1 MIRIFKIFVP
11 TTILALL
18 VSEAVLLLSCY
29 IAAVMLTQDVDPEV
43 FLFYDNGLWRILVV
57 VAVELLGLYLQD
69 LYSDVKIYSR
79 ILVVQQIWLV
89 VGVAFISQALLSYLS
104 TNLIVP
110 RWMMIIGSGFALVL
124 LPSWRIVYSRFMLN
138 TLGHKKILFLG
149 DSSILAELAAELKVR
164 PELGFSVLGYVSDKP
179 NEAPDADPSAGMTQ
193 LGSLTELSKI
203 VDEAKPDLIVVG
215 MAERRQRLPVSELLD
230 LRFAGVAVMEI
241 ATVYESAFGRV
252 CTRELRPS
260 QLIFSEELGP
270 DPTSVSLQSAYAFLL
285 ALIGIIIT
293 IPVMLIVALLVRLT
307 SSGPILIRQT
317 RVGLHGKPFTVY
329 KFRSMY
335 ENAEANTGAVWAV
348 KDDPRITRVGLY
360 LRRFRLDELPQLFNV
375 LKGDMSLAGPRPERP
390 EFVAT
395 LAEQIPFYRQRH
407 GVKPGITGWA
417 QISYKYGD
425 SIEDTVMKLEY
436 DLYYIKHLS
445 TSLDLYIYFH
455 TFKTMLLRRG
465 AQ

>member
-18 VSEAVLLLSCY
+18 LSEAILLLSCY
-29 IAAVMLTQDVDPEV
+29 LAAVMVMADVDPEV
-43 FLFYDNGLWRILVV
+43 FLLYDNGLIRILVV

-89 VGVAFISQALLSYLS
+89 VGIAFISQALLSYLS
-104 TNLIVP
+104 PNLIVQ
-110 RWMMIIGSGFALVL
+110 RWVMIVGSGFALVL
-124 LPSWRIVYSRFMLN
+124 LPAWRILYSRFMLN
-138 TLGHKKILFLG
+138 ALGHRRILFLG
-149 DSSILAELAAELKVR
+149 DSVTLAELAAGLKTR
-164 PELGFSVLGYVSDKP
+164 PELGFSVLGYVSDAP
-179 NEAPDADPSAGMTQ
+179 NESPDTDPAAGMTQ
-193 LGSLTELSKI
+193 LGPVSDLRKI
-203 VDEAKPDLIVVG
+203 VTEMKPDMIVIG
-215 MAERRQRLPVSELLD
+215 MAERRNRLPVGELLD
-230 LRFAGVAVMEI
+230 LRFSGVPVMEI

-270 DPTSVSLQSAYAFLL
+270 NQTSVSIQSAYAFVL
-285 ALIGIIIT
+285 AFIGVILAM
-293 IPVMLIVALLVRLT
+293 PVMLIVALLVRL
-307 SSGPILIRQT
+307 SSPGPILLRQT
-317 RVGLHGKPFTVY
+317 RVGLHGQPFVVY

-335 ENAEANTGAVWAV
+335 QNAEVATGAVWAV
-348 KDDPRITRVGLY
+348 KNDPRITRVGLY

-375 LKGDMSLAGPRPERP
+375 LKGDMSIAGPRPERP

-395 LAEQIPFYRQRH
+395 LAEKIPFYRQRH

-445 TSLDLYIYFH
+445 TSLDLFIYFH

>member
-11 TTILALL
+11 TSILALL
-18 VSEAVLLLSCY
+18 LSEAILLLSCY
-29 IAAVMLTQDVDPEV
+29 LAAVMIIGEMDPEI
-43 FLFYDNGLWRILVV
+43 FLLYDNGLVKVVLV
-57 VAVELLGLYLQD
+57 VAVELLGLYLLD
-69 LYSDVKIYSR
+69 LYTDVKVYSR
-79 ILVVQQIWLV
+79 ILVLQQVCLV
-89 VGVAFISQALLSYLS
+89 IGIAFISQALLSYLS
-104 TNLIVP
+104 PTWIVP
-110 RWMMIIGSGFALVL
+110 RWMMIAGSGLALVL
-124 LPSWRIVYSRFMLN
+124 LPLWRIIYARFMLRA
-138 TLGHKKILFLG
+138 LGHKRILFLG
-149 DSSILAELAAELKVR
+149 ESASLGELAAGLVAR
-164 PELGFSVLGYVSDKP
+164 PELGFSVMGYINDKP
-179 NEAPDADPSAGMTQ
+179 NESSEEGVALAHLGLVAD
-193 LGSLTELSKI
+193 LRKI
-203 VDEAKPDLIVVG
+203 VAESKPDMIVVG
-215 MAERRQRLPVSELLD
+215 MTERRNRLPVNELLE
-230 LRFAGVAVMEI
+230 LRFAGTPVMEI
-241 ATVYESAFGRV
+241 ASLYEAAFGRV

-270 DPTSVSLQSAYAFLL
+270 DPTSVTLQSAYAFLL
-285 ALIGIIIT
+285 ALIGVILAAPI
-293 IPVMLIVALLVRLT
+293 MLVVVLLVRLT
-307 SSGPILIRQT
+307 SKGPVLLRQT
-317 RVGLHGKPFTVY
+317 RVGLHGEPFTVY

-335 ENAEANTGAVWAV
+335 QDAEARTGAVWAV
-348 KDDPRITRVGLY
+348 KNDPRITPVGHY

-375 LKGDMSLAGPRPERP
+375 LKGDMSIAGPRPERP

-425 SIEDTVMKLEY
+425 TIEDTMMKLEY